1 MHFVTEYGALQRP
14 RGHPTLTPVNLRQ
27 TLTGYFD
34 FAVAA
39 AGAAATLP
47 GKLPR
52 DAPAGRTIVLGCGK
66 AAAEMARVAR
76 AELSG
81 KVCGCVVTR
90 HGHGVA
96 KAIPGIEVIEAGH
109 PVPDAAGFAAAQS
122 IMALAAQAGPGDRVI
137 FLISGGGSALLC
149 APAAGLKFAE
159 KQAITDHLV
168 RSGAPIEHINLV
180 RRHLSRVKGG
190 RLAATAGAR
199 GAELYTY
206 LISDVVGDDPALVA
220 SGPSIAAPF
229 EPEAALALL
238 ERYGGPASDVT
249 KAAIRANLPGV
260 PRPHP
265 VSILATNA
273 DALAAL
279 HSRAA
284 ADGWNVINL
293 GADLRGEAST
303 TGREH
308 AALAHD
314 LLRLPGRHLLI
325 SGGELTV
332 TAASADGCG
341 GPNLEYVAGVL
352 AGLAPH
358 DPIAVLA
365 GDSDGIDGTEDNAG
379 GFARAGDALPEALTK
394 ALALHRTYA
403 LFKALDGLV
412 LTGPTRTNVN
422 DIRMI
427 AVGDNGEVVS
437 PAGFEPATY

>member
-1 MHFVTEYGALQRP
+1 MHFAPDFGDLRRQRS
-14 RGHPTLTPVNLRQ
+14 RLTLAPVNLRQ

-81 KVCGCVVTR
+81 EVCGCVVTR

-96 KAIPGIEVIEAGH
+96 EVIPGIEVIEAGH
-109 PVPDAAGFAAAQS
+109 PVPDAAGIAAAQS
-122 IMALAAQAGPGDRVI
+122 IIALAAQAGPADRVI

-149 APAAGLKFAE
+149 APAAGLEFAE
-159 KQAITDHLV
+159 KRAITDHLV

-190 RLAATAGAR
+190 RLAAVAGAR
-199 GAELYTY
+199 GAELHTY

-229 EPEAALALL
+229 EPETALALL
-238 ERYGGPASDVT
+238 EQYGWPTTATT
-249 KAAIRANLPGV
+249 KAAICANQPGV

-265 VSILATNA
+265 VTILATNT

-284 ADGWNVINL
+284 ADGWDVVDL

-308 AALAHD
+308 AALAQD
-314 LLRLPGRHLLI
+314 LLQRPGRHLLI

-352 AGLAPH
+352 ASLATD

-379 GFARAGDALPEALTK
+379 GFARAGDALPEALSK
-394 ALALHRTYA
+394 ALAAHRTYA
-403 LFKALDGLV
+403 LFKALGGLV

-427 AVGDNGEVVS
+427 AVGC
-437 PAGFEPATY
+437 PML